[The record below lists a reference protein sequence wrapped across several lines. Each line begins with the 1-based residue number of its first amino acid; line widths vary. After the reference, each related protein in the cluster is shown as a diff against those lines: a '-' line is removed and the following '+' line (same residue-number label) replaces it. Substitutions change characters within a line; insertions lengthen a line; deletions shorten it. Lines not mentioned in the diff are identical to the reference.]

1 MKYGLFNAE
10 RILFGKHPMTLKR
23 ESGFS
28 LIELLIVVGLVA
40 TLAGISVPAIAAS
53 MTRYSLISAS
63 QQVVSTVRSAR
74 VHALTRNQTMRVRFN
89 HPVDGQYQVL
99 DSADAEVGEPQLLP
113 NGAAFGAVSG
123 DVEFNSSGRATHVG
137 GAAGPITVVVSN
149 GDAAQNKT
157 ITISASGRVQLP

>member
-1 MKYGLFNAE
+1 
-10 RILFGKHPMTLKR
+10 MTLRR
-23 ESGFS
+23 EGGFS

-40 TLAGISVPAIAAS
+40 TLAGIAVPAIAAS
-53 MTRYSLISAS
+53 MTRYALISAS
-63 QQVVSTVRSAR
+63 QQVVSTIRSAR

-113 NGAAFGAVSG
+113 DGADFGDVSG
-123 DVEFNSSGRATHVG
+123 DIEFDSLGRASHVG
-137 GAAGPITVVVSN
+137 GATAPVTIVVSN
-149 GDAAQNKT
+149 GDEDQDRT